1 MRISTP
7 SLRTG
12 RRWHG
17 SRPFSQDV
25 GRADQGRRPSPPHRR
40 EDVHR
45 QIPHSPHHLCGGGRR
60 HGAGGPARFTE
71 CEQARRPAEAHL
83 LPFLMRAMV
92 KAISEQPQLHALY
105 DDEAGIVHQH
115 AGIHIGIATQ
125 TGSGLVVPVVRHA
138 EARDLWGCAA
148 ELNRL
153 AEAARPAR
161 RRARSSAARPSPS
174 RRSAPW
180 AASPRPR

>member
-17 SRPFSQDV
+17 SRAFSQDV
-25 GRADQGRRPSPPHRR
+25 GRADQGRRPSPHRR

-45 QIPHSPHHLCGGGRR
+45 QIPHSPHHLWRR
-60 HGAGGPARFTE
+60 STSRRWASATE
-71 CEQARRPAEAHL
+71 CEQARRPAEAHPPAVPHARDGQGDL
-83 LPFLMRAMV
+83 GAAPTN
-92 KAISEQPQLHALY
+92 ALY

-125 TGSGLVVPVVRHA
+125 TRSGLVVPVVRHA

-153 AEAARPAR
+153 AEAAKSAR
-161 RRARSSAARPSPS
+161 RRGEGSAARPSPS